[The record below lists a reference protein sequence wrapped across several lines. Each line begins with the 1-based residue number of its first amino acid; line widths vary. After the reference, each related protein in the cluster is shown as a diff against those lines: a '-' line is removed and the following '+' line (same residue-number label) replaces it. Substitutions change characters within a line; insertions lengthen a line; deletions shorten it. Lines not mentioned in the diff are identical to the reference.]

1 MQNCFVNS
9 VTNQVTDAD
18 VLVCILRVHRFA
30 ILLSLLKFYFLKPNM
45 YKSFLIIS
53 QSFTNLPRLDQSA
66 VFRCLQVKPAGET
79 SPIMYPNIVD
89 KLFIIQGFKLPMPC
103 IFLCF
108 S

>member
-1 MQNCFVNS
+1 MNGIELMKTFVHITSIGVNCCKKKNKEVQNCFVNS

-53 QSFTNLPRLDQSA
+53 Q
-66 VFRCLQVKPAGET
+66 
-79 SPIMYPNIVD
+79 
-89 KLFIIQGFKLPMPC
+89 
-103 IFLCF
+103 
-108 S
+108 